1 MLPLNAESNGPATF
15 GGSALWTVS
24 CGETTLWRID
34 ADANTISQTVR
45 VGVDTTGL
53 AYGDGSIWVVNGV
66 DQTLVRIDPVAA
78 RVTKTWRFSRV
89 PVAVAAATGR
99 VWVAFS

>member
-1 MLPLNAESNGPATF
+1 M
-15 GGSALWTVS
+15 
-24 CGETTLWRID
+24 
-34 ADANTISQTVR
+34 R
-45 VGVDTTGL
+45 VGVGTTGL

-78 RVTKTWRFSRV
+78 RLTKTWRFSRV